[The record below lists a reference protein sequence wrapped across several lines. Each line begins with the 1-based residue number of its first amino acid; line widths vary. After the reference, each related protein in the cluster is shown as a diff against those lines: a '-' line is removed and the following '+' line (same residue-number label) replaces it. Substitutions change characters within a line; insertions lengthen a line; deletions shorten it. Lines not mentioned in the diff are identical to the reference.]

1 MWIPLSPVK
10 WDRKGLPPRKPFV
23 AKLLMDFIVPLELC
37 VMMVFAMRPEVEK
50 RSPKVQKRIR
60 HGHGQMLVCT

>member
-10 WDRKGLPPRKPFV
+10 WDRKGLPHRKPFV
-23 AKLLMDFIVPLELC
+23 VKLLMDFIVPLELY
-37 VMMVFAMRPEVEK
+37 VMMMFAMRPEVEE
-50 RSPKVQKRIR
+50 RSPKVQNRIR